1 MANRQSVIEFF
12 DIVVDRSGSVLGRY
26 LRPLR
31 CDGCQ
36 VARYP
41 RTQVEQDMND
51 LLDCKE
57 SIVCE
62 IQTELE
68 LLEEIQQMVINFK
81 KQINDQRKEKEKIQI
96 QVK

>member
-1 MANRQSVIEFF
+1 
-12 DIVVDRSGSVLGRY
+12 
-26 LRPLR
+26 
-31 CDGCQ
+31 
-36 VARYP
+36 
-41 RTQVEQDMND
+41 MND